1 MTVRERFRVERS
13 EALLARVERATEFP
27 LLALALLMVPL
38 LLLPLTTDV
47 SEQADRWF
55 LIADYGIWGAFTVAF
70 ATKLLV
76 APDRMRYVR
85 THPFEVAM
93 VVLPFLRPL
102 RLVRLLTFL
111 RLAAVMGLNT
121 RIIRS
126 FFLRRGTAFV
136 VACLL
141 VAVVGGGSLVFAA
154 EQNHS
159 ESEITSL
166 GDSVW
171 WAMVTLTTVGYGD
184 YAPVTPLGRG
194 VAGALMIFGIAALS
208 ITTASIATL
217 MTRSPQ
223 QPPRRTATLRDLRIR
238 QRQLRA
244 RRYAR

>member
-13 EALLARVERATEFP
+13 AERLARIERATEFP

-47 SEQADRWF
+47 SGQADRWF
-55 LIADYGIWGAFTVAF
+55 LIADYCIWGAFTVAF
-70 ATKLLV
+70 GAKLLV
-76 APDRMRYVR
+76 APDRVRYVR

-102 RLVRLLTFL
+102 RLFRLLAIL
-111 RLAAVMGLNT
+111 RLAAVVGLNT

-136 VACLL
+136 TACLL

-154 EQNHS
+154 EHSHS

-171 WAMVTLTTVGYGD
+171 WALVTLTTVGYGD
-184 YAPVTPLGRG
+184 YAPVTPVGRG
-194 VAGALMIFGIAALS
+194 VASFLMIFGIAALS
-208 ITTASIATL
+208 ITTASVATL
-217 MTRSPQ
+217 MTR
-223 QPPRRTATLRDLRIR
+223 QPPTPSRTSSLRELRIK

-244 RRYAR
+244 RRFAR